1 MAGIFSALGT
11 LESVFKTVL
20 SIKEDPKNAVKEYEK
35 MTKQNGLIKVDGSIT
50 KLLSKYIVEPV
61 VIVSK
66 DARNTEVADKLIQ
79 LNTDIF
85 SSFYLQAF
93 HVLNNLYGF
102 EAAMT
107 INLLSTDNSTAIGT
121 IGDKAIKTGLQWY
134 AGNEENRDYFSELLD
149 NKYLS
154 LSFEAN
160 KKDKIK
166 QLEKENKKL
175 KDKLDEKKNT
185 KIDKLQ
191 EPNMGDS
198 KFKQQDEMDK
208 NLYYVN
214 HRELTITMNLNQ
226 WKSTKINDDTNPDT
240 VTSMLRTVIIPITIK
255 THIIVTPFDNILN
268 MLKPNDRTKTF
279 GYRLDEWKSGAI
291 SLADLIF
298 CGDLIK
304 SYKKTKLKDKDGLIN
319 IIKQREESANA
330 KVLDNKRM
338 IGFEKNYNMLICTA
352 DEKVLLNKHIGGS
365 IDNERYKDELLTQAH
380 ALTVSIVDDD
390 YERAYIMT
398 KDIRGR
404 SDISYKMLN
413 KRDKNNS
420 ELGDIVKALMSNKAP
435 VF

>member
-304 SYKKTKLKDKDGLIN
+304 SYKKAKLKDKDGLIN

>member
-154 LSFEAN
+154 LSFEAS

-166 QLEKENKKL
+166 KLEKENKKL

>member
-154 LSFEAN
+154 LSFEAS
-160 KKDKIK
+160 KKDKI
-166 QLEKENKKL
+166 KKL
-175 KDKLDEKKNT
+175 KDKLDEKRNT

-304 SYKKTKLKDKDGLIN
+304 PYKKAKLKDKDGLIN